1 MSLQEA
7 VKILKE
13 RNRINWQLVDG
24 TEETDF
30 GIFLMREMKA
40 IEVVLKEVEKI
51 NTNVIGIEDN
61 KFLDICKDDVIIAD
75 TINGK
80 RYLRV
85 VYGSPLQEFDFDGC
99 WCGWDLQNE
108 EVTPLFK
115 LQGTPLIVGNI
126 DDKEIYDKWENGDVE
141 R

>member
-1 MSLQEA
+1 MNLQEA

-13 RNRINWQLVDG
+13 RNRINWELVDG
-24 TEETDF
+24 TETTDF
-30 GIFLMREMKA
+30 GIFLLLEMKA

-51 NTNVIGIEDN
+51 NTNVIGIKDN

-108 EVTPLFK
+108 EVTPLFQ

>member
-1 MSLQEA
+1 MNLQEA

-30 GIFLMREMKA
+30 GIFLLREMKA